1 MAASRQGPHR
11 KEADVIVSD
20 ILCRSVPSVH
30 ERTGLAVAADL
41 LVQSGLGALPV
52 ADRVGRLA
60 GVVSEGD
67 ILRCVVNHGHPVD
80 ESGGA
85 TGAYRAA
92 SGRHVVADV
101 MTRGAVTVAEEQ
113 EVQEVARLFLRVP
126 WRVLPVVRAGR
137 LVGVVTRT
145 DLVRAMVGEAVA
157 DAAESEGDVAA
168 LPTPTALGRSGEDGV
183 QASRSSDRR

>member
-1 MAASRQGPHR
+1 MILS
-11 KEADVIVSD
+11 E

-30 ERTGLAVAADL
+30 ERTGLTVAADL

-52 ADRVGRLA
+52 ADRGGRLA

-67 ILRCVVNHGHPVD
+67 ILRWVVSHAHAVETTDGT
-80 ESGGA
+80 

-92 SGRHVVADV
+92 SERHVVADV
-101 MTRGAVTVAEEQ
+101 MTRSPVTVAEDQ
-113 EVQEVARLFLRVP
+113 EVHDVARLFVRVP

-145 DLVRAMVGEAVA
+145 EVVRAMVGAVV
-157 DAAESEGDVAA
+157 AE
-168 LPTPTALGRSGEDGV
+168 
-183 QASRSSDRR
+183 RSSCATTT